1 MRIYLLI
8 AAIAGG
14 VTWLVTPLIRHVAIE
29 IGAVGEVR
37 ARDVHTIPTPRMG
50 GLGMLIGFAVAT
62 VFASRLPFLSGLFNG
77 NYQMWVILA
86 GGIMISLLGMA
97 DDLWDLDWMLKL
109 AGQLLISVF
118 VAWGGLQIISLPLG
132 GSLIT
137 ASPSLSM
144 AITAFLIVASIN
156 AVNFV
161 DGLDGLA
168 AGIVAIGGIA
178 FAAYSYI
185 IARSSPSYAS
195 LATLIDVMMVGIC
208 VGFLLHNWHP
218 AKLFMGDSGSML
230 LGYLITCA
238 SIVMTGRLDPASI
251 HASIYLP
258 GFMPIL
264 LPSLG
269 VFLPVLDMG
278 LAIVVWLLT
287 GVILGWING
296 TLIAYAKLPAM
307 IVTIGTMNL
316 FRGLAQIFIGD
327 ASLGSFPDW
336 FNAVD
341 KMAVFET
348 EDANFSVTLLLFII
362 LAIIAYLLLHK
373 MSIGRKVFAIG
384 TNEQA
389 AIWSGIKTKK
399 IKLGLFIAS
408 GIIAAVG
415 GLLTMSRLGL
425 VRYDMNLNK
434 EVDVIIMVLLGG
446 ADINGG
452 SGSIVGTFLAVLL
465 VIILKT
471 GLIVANVTAD
481 AQMFVM
487 GLILLISIIIPNVGQ
502 VLKERKDK

>member
-185 IARSSPSYAS
+185 IARSE
-195 LATLIDVMMVGIC
+195 LCFVGHADRRDD
-208 VGFLLHNWHP
+208 G
-218 AKLFMGDSGSML
+218 
-230 LGYLITCA
+230 GYLR
-238 SIVMTGRLDPASI
+238 G
-251 HASIYLP
+251 
-258 GFMPIL
+258 
-264 LPSLG
+264 
-269 VFLPVLDMG
+269 
-278 LAIVVWLLT
+278 
-287 GVILGWING
+287 
-296 TLIAYAKLPAM
+296 LPA
-307 IVTIGTMNL
+307 
-316 FRGLAQIFIGD
+316 A
-327 ASLGSFPDW
+327 
-336 FNAVD
+336 
-341 KMAVFET
+341 
-348 EDANFSVTLLLFII
+348 
-362 LAIIAYLLLHK
+362 
-373 MSIGRKVFAIG
+373 
-384 TNEQA
+384 
-389 AIWSGIKTKK
+389 
-399 IKLGLFIAS
+399 
-408 GIIAAVG
+408 
-415 GLLTMSRLGL
+415 
-425 VRYDMNLNK
+425 
-434 EVDVIIMVLLGG
+434 
-446 ADINGG
+446 
-452 SGSIVGTFLAVLL
+452 
-465 VIILKT
+465 
-471 GLIVANVTAD
+471 
-481 AQMFVM
+481 
-487 GLILLISIIIPNVGQ
+487 
-502 VLKERKDK
+502 